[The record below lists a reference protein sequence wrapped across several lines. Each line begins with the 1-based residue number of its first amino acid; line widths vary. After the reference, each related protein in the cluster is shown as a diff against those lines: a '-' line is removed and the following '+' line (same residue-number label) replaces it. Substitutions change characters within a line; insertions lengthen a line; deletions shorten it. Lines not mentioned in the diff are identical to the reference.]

1 MTATIG
7 SAVAAM
13 VIGRIT
19 GPAGVNS
26 SLAAL
31 TQTDQNLAGLLNPAQ
46 VRSQNV
52 SADLAE
58 RGSMVKYPAVN
69 VYCEQIVNQLTEKFR
84 MFSGAVQMAIEVW
97 HSQDRLEGLQ
107 DSLDL
112 YADAVMDMLNAS
124 RGDWGQGAFYGGAYK
139 VAFGAVKSGGKNFI
153 QIAKITF
160 EIGVSK
166 S

>member
-1 MTATIG
+1 MTVKIG
-7 SAVAAM
+7 SAVAAKVM
-13 VIGRIT
+13 GWIT

-31 TQTDQNLAGLLNPAQ
+31 TMADQALAGPLSGAQ
-46 VRSQNV
+46 VHLRNV
-52 SADLAE
+52 PAELAE
-58 RGSMVKYPAVN
+58 RGSTFKYPAVN

-84 MFSGAVQMAIEVW
+84 MFSGTVQMAIEVR

-107 DSLDL
+107 ESLDL
-112 YADAVMDMLNAS
+112 YADAMTAVLNAN
-124 RGDWGQGAFYGGAYK
+124 RGDWGDGAFYSGGYR
-139 VAFGAVKSGGKNFI
+139 VAFGAVKQGGKNFI
-153 QIAKITF
+153 QAAKITF